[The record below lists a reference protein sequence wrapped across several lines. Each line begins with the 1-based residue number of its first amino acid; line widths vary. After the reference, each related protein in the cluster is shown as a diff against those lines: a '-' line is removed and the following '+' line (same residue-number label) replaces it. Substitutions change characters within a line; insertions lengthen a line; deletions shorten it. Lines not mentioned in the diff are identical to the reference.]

1 MIIVFR
7 PDATDKDIDAVV
19 DQLKAIGMTPHLSRG
34 VSRTICG
41 AIGDERKLEEHPL
54 DAFAGIERIIP
65 ILKPY
70 KLASREFKK
79 EDTII
84 DVGGVKIGGNTFTV
98 MAGPCAVENQDQV
111 FYLADYLVKQ
121 GIHIMRGG
129 AFKPRS
135 SPYAFQGLG
144 VEGLKILAA
153 ARERTGLKII
163 TEVLDVDDCDAV
175 AEYADIM
182 QIGAR
187 NMQNFSLL
195 KRCGKYRKAV
205 CLKRGMSATIQE
217 TLLAAE
223 YILKEGNHDVMLC
236 ERGIKTFET
245 YTRNTLDI
253 SAVPALKLESHLP
266 VIVDPSHSA
275 GMKELIPALSR
286 ASVAVGADGI
296 IVEVHHQP
304 EKALCDGHQALRPQD
319 LEVVLREV
327 KRVAAAMDRVVQ

>member
-1 MIIVFR
+1 MIIVFKHG
-7 PDATDKDIDAVV
+7 ATDKEVDAVV
-19 DQLKAIGMTPHLSRG
+19 DRLKQIGMTPHLSRG

-41 AIGDERKLEEHPL
+41 AIGDERLLVEHPL

-79 EDTII
+79 EDTVI
-84 DVGGVKIGGNTFTV
+84 DVGGVKVGGTTFTV
-98 MAGPCAVENQDQV
+98 MAGPCAVEDKDQV
-111 FYLADYLVKQ
+111 FYLAEFLKTQ
-121 GIHIMRGG
+121 GVHIMRGG

-144 VEGLKILAA
+144 VAGLKILAE

-163 TEVLDVDDCDAV
+163 TEILDVEDADAV
-175 AEYADIM
+175 AEYSDIM

-195 KRCGKYRKAV
+195 KKCGKYRKPV

-266 VIVDPSHSA
+266 VLVDPSHSA
-275 GMKELIPALSR
+275 GMRELIPALSR
-286 ASVAVGADGI
+286 ASVAAGADGI
-296 IVEVHHQP
+296 LVEVHHQP
-304 EKALCDGHQALRPQD
+304 ERALCDGQQALREED
-319 LEVVLREV
+319 LKTVMAEV
-327 KRVAAAMDRVVQ
+327 KRVAGVMNRTVQ